1 MLIGCDLLRQ
11 LVAQVK
17 NIHTYIKSQQEM
29 NTESKYK
36 VYTSNDTQNYYT
48 HTHLT
53 ALCPGLPG

>member
-36 VYTSNDTQNYYT
+36 VYTSNDTQNY
-48 HTHLT
+48 
-53 ALCPGLPG
+53 

>member
-29 NTESKYK
+29 NAESKYK
-36 VYTSNDTQNYYT
+36 VYTSNDTQNY
-48 HTHLT
+48 
-53 ALCPGLPG
+53 